1 MQWQVWTSLR
11 LDQDHDLVASVD
23 DRPCHIGSKVSVR
36 CGGDFFYDG
45 SGQDCSG
52 DLLLV
57 AGGVGITPIASIA
70 RHAVDLQEKLKKQ
83 NKRSSSKKVVLLYS
97 AVETGE
103 FLFENHFRS
112 LSVKNSYFQVF
123 FYITGQERYS
133 TSVPQGYQFGRINSH
148 VLHEKIQSLDRRRL
162 LCYVCGPPPMSESVC
177 KMLEHTGIDESQIL
191 YEKWW

>member
-1 MQWQVWTSLR
+1 M
-11 LDQDHDLVASVD
+11 
-23 DRPCHIGSKVSVR
+23 SVR

-103 FLFENHFRS
+103 FLFEVQCVS
-112 LSVKNSYFQVF
+112 QDIGLSKKHYDF
-123 FYITGQERYS
+123 F
-133 TSVPQGYQFGRINSH
+133 
-148 VLHEKIQSLDRRRL
+148 
-162 LCYVCGPPPMSESVC
+162 SESFPFS
-177 KMLEHTGIDESQIL
+177 ISQEFIL
-191 YEKWW
+191 SSLLLYYWTRTL